1 MSGQAETAPGSL
13 DDLASFLE
21 DKPIDGPD
29 EQEDDAQPQED
40 SQEEPDEAESAVDE
54 SEAEATEEEAED
66 QPSVVFKVT
75 VKGEDGADQTLE
87 VDQKELIAGYQ
98 RQRDYTVKTQALA
111 ERERQA
117 FEVVT
122 SEIEKS
128 RNHYMQQAQL
138 AHMAV
143 RELAGLR
150 SDEEMA
156 VLAQTDPSLWVQEQQ
171 RAAAVRA
178 RLQQIQHGVQ
188 SEQAQ
193 AQQMQAQQRQQLFS
207 RAWDVL
213 QEKGIDKPKLA
224 GIYQEAAK
232 RYGFGEQ
239 EFGNVY
245 DPRIVLALRDAVAY
259 RALHDKKPAVQQ
271 KAQAAP
277 KLPATKQPVARQEA
291 KVRQLESRFT
301 RKGGAKLD
309 DLAAYLSATGR

>member
-1 MSGQAETAPGSL
+1 MSGQADSAPGNL

-21 DKPIDGPD
+21 DKPLEASD
-29 EQEDDAQPQED
+29 EQEDDATPQTD

-54 SEAEATEEEAED
+54 SEAEATDEEAED
-66 QPSVVFKVT
+66 QPSATFKVT
-75 VKGEDGADQTLE
+75 VKGEDGADQTLD

-122 SEIEKS
+122 QEIEKS
-128 RNHYMQQAQL
+128 RAHYMQQAQL

-143 RELAGLR
+143 RELAGMR

-171 RAAAVRA
+171 RAAAVRT
-178 RLQQIQHGVQ
+178 RLQQIQQGVQ
-188 SEQAQ
+188 SEQEKAL
-193 AQQMQAQQRQQLFS
+193 QMLDKQRQQLFS
-207 RAWDVL
+207 KAWDVL

-224 GIYQEAAK
+224 GIYQEASK

-239 EFGNVY
+239 EFANVY

-277 KLPATKQPVARQEA
+277 KLPATKQPVARSET
-291 KVRQLESRFT
+291 KIKQLETRFA

>member
-1 MSGQAETAPGSL
+1 MSGQADSAPGNL

-21 DKPIDGPD
+21 DKPLEASD
-29 EQEDDAQPQED
+29 EQEGDATPQED

-66 QPSVVFKVT
+66 QPSATFKVT
-75 VKGEDGADQTLE
+75 VKGEDGADQTLD

-98 RQRDYTVKTQALA
+98 RQRDYPVKTQALA

-122 SEIEKS
+122 QEIEKS
-128 RNHYMQQAQL
+128 RAHYMQQAQM

-143 RELAGLR
+143 RELAGMR

-171 RAAAVRA
+171 RAAAVRT
-178 RLQQIQHGVQ
+178 RLQQIQQGVQ

-207 RAWDVL
+207 KAWDVL

-224 GIYQEAAK
+224 GIYQEASK

-239 EFGNVY
+239 EFANVY

-277 KLPATKQPVARQEA
+277 KLPATKQPVARSET
-291 KVRQLESRFT
+291 KIKQLETRFA

>member
-1 MSGQAETAPGSL
+1 MIGQAETAPGSL

-29 EQEDDAQPQED
+29 EQEDDANPQED

-66 QPSVVFKVT
+66 QPSAVFKVT

-171 RAAAVRA
+171 RAAAVRT

-232 RYGFGEQ
+232 RYGFGGQ
-239 EFGNVY
+239 EFANVY

-277 KLPATKQPVARQEA
+277 KLPATKQPVARQET

>member
-1 MSGQAETAPGSL
+1 MSGQAESAPGNL

-21 DKPIDGPD
+21 DKPLEASD
-29 EQEDDAQPQED
+29 EQEDDATPQED
-40 SQEEPDEAESAVDE
+40 SQEDPDEAESAVDE

-66 QPSVVFKVT
+66 QPSATFKVT
-75 VKGEDGADQTLE
+75 VKGEDGADQTLD

-122 SEIEKS
+122 QEIEKS
-128 RNHYMQQAQL
+128 RAHYMQQAQM

-143 RELAGLR
+143 RELAGMR

-171 RAAAVRA
+171 RVAAVRT
-178 RLQQIQHGVQ
+178 RLQQIQQGVQ

-193 AQQMQAQQRQQLFS
+193 AQQMQAHQRQQLFS
-207 RAWDVL
+207 KAWDVL

-224 GIYQEAAK
+224 GIYQEASK

-239 EFGNVY
+239 EFANVY
-245 DPRIVLALRDAVAY
+245 DPRIVMALRDAVAY

-277 KLPATKQPVARQEA
+277 KLPATKQPVARSET
-291 KVRQLESRFT
+291 KIKQLETRFA

>member
-1 MSGQAETAPGSL
+1 MIGQAETAPGNL

-29 EQEDDAQPQED
+29 EQEDDANPQDD
-40 SQEEPDEAESAVDE
+40 SQEDPDEAESAVDE
-54 SEAEATEEEAED
+54 SEAEAEDEEAED
-66 QPSVVFKVT
+66 QPSAVFKVT

-277 KLPATKQPVARQEA
+277 KLPATKQPVARQET

>member
-1 MSGQAETAPGSL
+1 MSGQAESAPGNL

-21 DKPIDGPD
+21 DKPLEASD
-29 EQEDDAQPQED
+29 EQEDDATPRED

-66 QPSVVFKVT
+66 QPSATFKVT
-75 VKGEDGADQTLE
+75 VKGEDGADQTLD

-111 ERERQA
+111 ARERQA

-122 SEIEKS
+122 QEIEKS
-128 RNHYMQQAQL
+128 RAHYMQQAQM

-143 RELAGLR
+143 RELAGMR

-171 RAAAVRA
+171 RAAAVRT
-178 RLQQIQHGVQ
+178 RLQQIQQGVQ

-193 AQQMQAQQRQQLFS
+193 AQQMQAQQLQQLFS
-207 RAWDVL
+207 KAWDVL

-224 GIYQEAAK
+224 GIYQEASK

-239 EFGNVY
+239 EFANVY

-277 KLPATKQPVARQEA
+277 KLPATKQPVARSET
-291 KVRQLESRFT
+291 KIKQLETRFA

>member
-1 MSGQAETAPGSL
+1 MSGQAESAPGNL

-21 DKPIDGPD
+21 DKPLEASD
-29 EQEDDAQPQED
+29 EQEDDATPQED

-66 QPSVVFKVT
+66 QPSATFKVT
-75 VKGEDGADQTLE
+75 VKGEDGADQTLD

-111 ERERQA
+111 ARERQA

-122 SEIEKS
+122 QEIEKS
-128 RNHYMQQAQL
+128 RAHYMQQAQM

-143 RELAGLR
+143 RELAGMR

-171 RAAAVRA
+171 RAAAVRT
-178 RLQQIQHGVQ
+178 RLQQIQQGVQ

-207 RAWDVL
+207 KAWDVL

-224 GIYQEAAK
+224 GIYQEASK

-239 EFGNVY
+239 EFANVY

-277 KLPATKQPVARQEA
+277 KLPATKQPVARSET
-291 KVRQLESRFT
+291 KIKQLETRFS

>member
-1 MSGQAETAPGSL
+1 MIGQAETAPGSL

-40 SQEEPDEAESAVDE
+40 SQEDPDEAESAVDE

-66 QPSVVFKVT
+66 QPSATFKVT
-75 VKGEDGADQTLE
+75 VKGEDGADQTVE

-122 SEIEKS
+122 QEIEKS
-128 RNHYMQQAQL
+128 RAHYMQQAQL

-171 RAAAVRA
+171 RAAAVRT

-277 KLPATKQPVARQEA
+277 KLPATKQPVARQET

>member
-21 DKPIDGPD
+21 DKPLQESE
-29 EQEDDAQPQED
+29 EQEDDAPPQED
-40 SQEEPDEAESAVDE
+40 SQEQPEEDESAVDE
-54 SEAEATEEEAED
+54 SEAEASEEEAED

-128 RNHYMQQAQL
+128 RSHFMQQA
-138 AHMAV
+138 AMAYAAV
-143 RELAGLR
+143 NELAGLR
-150 SDEEMA
+150 SPEEMA
-156 VLAQTDPSLWVQEQQ
+156 QLAHTDPSAWVQEQQ
-171 RAAAVRA
+171 RSAAVQA
-178 RLQQIQHGVQ
+178 RMQQIQQGMQ
-188 SEQAQ
+188 AEQAQ
-193 AQQMQAQQRQQLFS
+193 AQQMQAQQRQQLFQK
-207 RAWDVL
+207 AWSVL

-239 EFGNVY
+239 EFASVY
-245 DPRIVLALRDAVAY
+245 DPRLVLALRDAVAY

-271 KAQAAP
+271 KAQTAP
-277 KLPATKQPVARQEA
+277 KLPATKQPVARSET
-291 KVRQLESRFT
+291 KIKQLETRFT

>member
-1 MSGQAETAPGSL
+1 MSGQAESAPGNL

-21 DKPIDGPD
+21 DKPLEASD
-29 EQEDDAQPQED
+29 EQEDDATPQED

-66 QPSVVFKVT
+66 QPSATFKVT
-75 VKGEDGADQTLE
+75 VKGEDGADQTLD

-122 SEIEKS
+122 QEIEKS
-128 RNHYMQQAQL
+128 RAHYMQQAQL

-143 RELAGLR
+143 REFAGLR
-150 SDEEMA
+150 SAEEMA

-171 RAAAVRA
+171 RTAAVQS
-178 RLQQIQHGVQ
+178 RLQMLQQGVQ

-207 RAWDVL
+207 KAWDVL

-224 GIYQEAAK
+224 GIYQEASK

-239 EFGNVY
+239 EFANVY

-277 KLPATKQPVARQEA
+277 KLPATKQPVARSET
-291 KVRQLESRFT
+291 KIKQLETRFA

>member
-1 MSGQAETAPGSL
+1 MDGQAESAPGSL

-21 DKPIDGPD
+21 DKPLEAPD
-29 EQEDDAQPQED
+29 EQEDDAQPQTD
-40 SQEEPDEAESAVDE
+40 SQEDPDEDASAVDE
-54 SEAEATEEEAED
+54 SDAEASEEDAED
-66 QPSVVFKVT
+66 QPSAIFKVT
-75 VKGEDGADQTLE
+75 VKGEDGADQTIK

-128 RNHYMQQAQL
+128 RNHYMQQAAL
-138 AHMAV
+138 AHAAV
-143 RELAGLR
+143 KELAGFR
-150 SDEEMA
+150 SAEEMA

-171 RAAAVRA
+171 RTALVQS
-178 RLQQIQHGVQ
+178 RLQQLQQGMQAEQMQ
-188 SEQAQ
+188 S
-193 AQQMQAQQRQQLFS
+193 QQMHAHQRQQLFQ
-207 RAWDVL
+207 RAWGVL

-224 GIYQEAAK
+224 GIYQEASK

-239 EFGNVY
+239 EFANVY
-245 DPRIVLALRDAVAY
+245 DPRLVLALRDAVAY

-277 KLPATKQPVARQEA
+277 KLPATKQPVARSET
-291 KVRQLESRFT
+291 KIKQLETRFA

>member
-1 MSGQAETAPGSL
+1 MSGQADSAPGNL

-21 DKPIDGPD
+21 DKPLEASD
-29 EQEDDAQPQED
+29 EQEDDATPQED

-66 QPSVVFKVT
+66 QPSATFKVT
-75 VKGEDGADQTLE
+75 VKGEDGADQTLD

-122 SEIEKS
+122 QEIEKS
-128 RNHYMQQAQL
+128 RAHYTQQAQM

-143 RELAGLR
+143 RELAGMR

-171 RAAAVRA
+171 RAAAVRT
-178 RLQQIQHGVQ
+178 RLQQIQQGVQ

-207 RAWDVL
+207 KAWDVL

-224 GIYQEAAK
+224 GIYQEASK

-239 EFGNVY
+239 EFANVY

-277 KLPATKQPVARQEA
+277 KLPATKQPVARSET
-291 KVRQLESRFT
+291 KIKQLETRFA

>member
-1 MSGQAETAPGSL
+1 MSGQAESAPGNL

-21 DKPIDGPD
+21 DKPLEASD
-29 EQEDDAQPQED
+29 EQENDATPQED

-66 QPSVVFKVT
+66 QPSATFKVT
-75 VKGEDGADQTLE
+75 VKGEDGADQTLD

-122 SEIEKS
+122 QEIEKS
-128 RNHYMQQAQL
+128 RAHYMQQAQL

-143 RELAGLR
+143 RELAGMR

-171 RAAAVRA
+171 RAAAVRT
-178 RLQQIQHGVQ
+178 RLQQIQQGVQ

-207 RAWDVL
+207 KAWDVL

-224 GIYQEAAK
+224 GIYQEASK

-239 EFGNVY
+239 EFANVY

-277 KLPATKQPVARQEA
+277 KLPATKQPVARSET
-291 KVRQLESRFT
+291 KIKQLETRFA

>member
-1 MSGQAETAPGSL
+1 MIGQAETAPGNL

-29 EQEDDAQPQED
+29 EQEDDANPQED
-40 SQEEPDEAESAVDE
+40 SQEDPDEAESAVDE
-54 SEAEATEEEAED
+54 SEAEAEDEEAED
-66 QPSVVFKVT
+66 QPSATFKVT
-75 VKGEDGADQTLE
+75 VKGEDGADQTLD

-171 RAAAVRA
+171 RAAAVRT

-277 KLPATKQPVARQEA
+277 KLPATKQPVARQET

>member
-1 MSGQAETAPGSL
+1 MNGQAESAPGNL

-21 DKPIDGPD
+21 DKPLEAPD
-29 EQEDDAQPQED
+29 EQEDDAQPQAD
-40 SQEEPDEAESAVDE
+40 SQEDPDEAESAVDE

-66 QPSVVFKVT
+66 QPSATFKVT
-75 VKGEDGADQTLE
+75 VKGEDGADQTLD

-122 SEIEKS
+122 QEIEKS
-128 RNHYMQQAQL
+128 RAHYMQQAQM

-143 RELAGLR
+143 RELAGMR

-171 RAAAVRA
+171 RAAAVRT
-178 RLQQIQHGVQ
+178 RLQQIQQGVQ

-207 RAWDVL
+207 KAWDVL

-224 GIYQEAAK
+224 GIYQEASK

-239 EFGNVY
+239 EFANVY

-277 KLPATKQPVARQEA
+277 KLPATKQPVARSET
-291 KVRQLESRFT
+291 KIKQLETRFA

>member
-1 MSGQAETAPGSL
+1 MSGQADSAPGNL

-21 DKPIDGPD
+21 DKPLEASD
-29 EQEDDAQPQED
+29 EQEGDATPQED

-66 QPSVVFKVT
+66 QPSATFKVT
-75 VKGEDGADQTLE
+75 VKGEDGADQTLD

-122 SEIEKS
+122 QEIEKS

-171 RAAAVRA
+171 RAAAVRT
-178 RLQQIQHGVQ
+178 RLQQIQQGVQ

-207 RAWDVL
+207 KAWDVL

-224 GIYQEAAK
+224 GIYQEASK

-239 EFGNVY
+239 EFANVY

-277 KLPATKQPVARQEA
+277 KLPATKQPVARSET
-291 KVRQLESRFT
+291 KIKQLETRFA

>member
-1 MSGQAETAPGSL
+1 MSGQAESAPGNL

-21 DKPIDGPD
+21 DKPLEASD
-29 EQEDDAQPQED
+29 EQEDDATPQED

-66 QPSVVFKVT
+66 QPSATFKVT
-75 VKGEDGADQTLE
+75 VKGEDGADQTLD

-122 SEIEKS
+122 QEIEKS
-128 RNHYMQQAQL
+128 RAHYMQQAQM

-143 RELAGLR
+143 RELAGMR

-171 RAAAVRA
+171 RAAAVRT
-178 RLQQIQHGVQ
+178 RLQQIQQGVQ
-188 SEQAQ
+188 SEQEKAL
-193 AQQMQAQQRQQLFS
+193 QMLDKQRQQLFS
-207 RAWDVL
+207 KAWDVL

-224 GIYQEAAK
+224 GIYQEASK

-239 EFGNVY
+239 EFANVY
-245 DPRIVLALRDAVAY
+245 DPRLVLALRDAVAY

-277 KLPATKQPVARQEA
+277 KLPATKQPVARSET
-291 KVRQLESRFT
+291 KIKQLETRFA

>member
-1 MSGQAETAPGSL
+1 MSGQAESAPGNL

-21 DKPIDGPD
+21 DKPLEASD
-29 EQEDDAQPQED
+29 EQEDDATPQED

-66 QPSVVFKVT
+66 QPSATFKVT
-75 VKGEDGADQTLE
+75 VKGEDGADQTLD

-122 SEIEKS
+122 QEIEKS
-128 RNHYMQQAQL
+128 RAHYMQQAQL

-171 RAAAVRA
+171 RAAAVRT
-178 RLQQIQHGVQ
+178 RLQQIQQGVQ

-193 AQQMQAQQRQQLFS
+193 AQQMQAHQRQQLFS
-207 RAWDVL
+207 KAWDVL

-224 GIYQEAAK
+224 GIYQEASK

-239 EFGNVY
+239 EFANVY

-277 KLPATKQPVARQEA
+277 KLPATKQPVARSET
-291 KVRQLESRFT
+291 KIKQLETRFA

>member
-1 MSGQAETAPGSL
+1 MSGQAESAPGNL

-21 DKPIDGPD
+21 DKPLEASD
-29 EQEDDAQPQED
+29 EQEDDATPQED

-66 QPSVVFKVT
+66 QPSATFKVT
-75 VKGEDGADQTLE
+75 VKGEDGADQTLD

-122 SEIEKS
+122 QEIEKS
-128 RNHYMQQAQL
+128 RAHYMQQAQM

-143 RELAGLR
+143 RELAGMR

-171 RAAAVRA
+171 RAAAVRT
-178 RLQQIQHGVQ
+178 RLQQIQQGVQ
-188 SEQAQ
+188 SEQEKAL
-193 AQQMQAQQRQQLFS
+193 QMLDKQRQQLFS
-207 RAWDVL
+207 KAWDVL

-224 GIYQEAAK
+224 GIYQEASK

-239 EFGNVY
+239 EFANVY

-277 KLPATKQPVARQEA
+277 KLPATKQPVARSET
-291 KVRQLESRFT
+291 KIKQLETRFA

>member
-1 MSGQAETAPGSL
+1 MSGQADSAPGNL

-21 DKPIDGPD
+21 DKPLEASD
-29 EQEDDAQPQED
+29 EQEDDATPQED
-40 SQEEPDEAESAVDE
+40 SQEEPDEEESAVDE

-66 QPSVVFKVT
+66 QPSATFKVT
-75 VKGEDGADQTLE
+75 VKGEDGADQTLD

-122 SEIEKS
+122 QEIEKS
-128 RNHYMQQAQL
+128 RAHYMQQAQL

-143 RELAGLR
+143 RELAGMR

-171 RAAAVRA
+171 RAAAVRT
-178 RLQQIQHGVQ
+178 RLQQIQQGVQ

-207 RAWDVL
+207 KAWDVL

-224 GIYQEAAK
+224 GIYQEASK

-239 EFGNVY
+239 EFANVY

-277 KLPATKQPVARQEA
+277 KLPATKQPVARSET
-291 KVRQLESRFT
+291 KIKQLETRFA

>member
-1 MSGQAETAPGSL
+1 MDGQAVTAPGSL

-21 DKPIDGPD
+21 DKPLEAPE
-29 EQEDDAQPQED
+29 EQEDDAQPQADSSEQPEED
-40 SQEEPDEAESAVDE
+40 ESAVDE
-54 SEAEATEEEAED
+54 SEAEASEEEAED
-66 QPSVVFKVT
+66 QPSAIFKVT

-138 AHMAV
+138 AHAAV

-150 SDEEMA
+150 SPEEMA

-171 RAAAVRA
+171 RAALVQS
-178 RLQQIQHGVQ
+178 RLQQLQQGMQTEQMQ
-188 SEQAQ
+188 S
-193 AQQMQAQQRQQLFS
+193 QQMQAQQRQQLFQ
-207 RAWDVL
+207 RAWGVL

-224 GIYQEAAK
+224 GIYQEASK

-239 EFGNVY
+239 EFANVY
-245 DPRIVLALRDAVAY
+245 DPRLVLALRDAVAF
-259 RALHDKKPAVQQ
+259 RALQDKKPAVQQ
-271 KAQAAP
+271 KVQAAP
-277 KLPATKQPVARQEA
+277 KLPATKQPVARSET
-291 KVRQLESRFT
+291 KIKQLETRFT

>member
-1 MSGQAETAPGSL
+1 MSGQAESAPGNL

-21 DKPIDGPD
+21 DKPLEASD
-29 EQEDDAQPQED
+29 EQEDDTTPQED

-66 QPSVVFKVT
+66 QPSATFKVT
-75 VKGEDGADQTLE
+75 VKGEDGADQTLD

-111 ERERQA
+111 ARERQA

-122 SEIEKS
+122 QEIEKS
-128 RNHYMQQAQL
+128 RAHYMQQAQM

-143 RELAGLR
+143 RELAGMR

-171 RAAAVRA
+171 RAAAVRT
-178 RLQQIQHGVQ
+178 RLQQIQQGVQ

-207 RAWDVL
+207 KAWDVL

-224 GIYQEAAK
+224 GIYQEASK

-239 EFGNVY
+239 EFANVY

-277 KLPATKQPVARQEA
+277 KLPATKQPVARSET
-291 KVRQLESRFT
+291 KIKQLETRFA

>member
-1 MSGQAETAPGSL
+1 MIGQAETAPGNL

-29 EQEDDAQPQED
+29 EQEDDANPQDD
-40 SQEEPDEAESAVDE
+40 SQEDPDEAESAVDE
-54 SEAEATEEEAED
+54 SEAEAEDEEAED
-66 QPSVVFKVT
+66 QPSAVFKVT

-150 SDEEMA
+150 SNEEMA

>member
-1 MSGQAETAPGSL
+1 MIGQAETAPGNL

-29 EQEDDAQPQED
+29 EQEDDANPQDD
-40 SQEEPDEAESAVDE
+40 SQEDPDEAESAVDE
-54 SEAEATEEEAED
+54 SEAEAEDEEAED
-66 QPSVVFKVT
+66 QPSAVFKVT

-171 RAAAVRA
+171 RAAAVRT

-207 RAWDVL
+207 KAWDVL

-232 RYGFGEQ
+232 RYGFGDQ
-239 EFGNVY
+239 EFANVY

-277 KLPATKQPVARQEA
+277 KLPATKQPVARQET

>member
-1 MSGQAETAPGSL
+1 MIGQAETAPGNL

-29 EQEDDAQPQED
+29 EQEDDANPQDD
-40 SQEEPDEAESAVDE
+40 SQEDPDEAESAVDE
-54 SEAEATEEEAED
+54 SEAEAEDEEAED
-66 QPSVVFKVT
+66 QPSAVFKVT

-171 RAAAVRA
+171 RAAAVRT

>member
-1 MSGQAETAPGSL
+1 MSGQADSAPGNL

-21 DKPIDGPD
+21 DKPLEASD
-29 EQEDDAQPQED
+29 EQEDDATPQTD
-40 SQEEPDEAESAVDE
+40 SQEEPDEEESAVDE

-66 QPSVVFKVT
+66 QPSATFKVT
-75 VKGEDGADQTLE
+75 VKGEDGADQTLD

-111 ERERQA
+111 ARERQA

-122 SEIEKS
+122 QEIEKS
-128 RNHYMQQAQL
+128 RAHYMQQAQM

-143 RELAGLR
+143 RELAGMR

-171 RAAAVRA
+171 RAAAVRT
-178 RLQQIQHGVQ
+178 RLQQIQQGVQ

-207 RAWDVL
+207 KAWDVL

-224 GIYQEAAK
+224 GIYQEASK

-239 EFGNVY
+239 EFANVY

-277 KLPATKQPVARQEA
+277 KLPATKQPVARSET
-291 KVRQLESRFT
+291 KIKQLETRFA

>member
-1 MSGQAETAPGSL
+1 MSGQAESAPGNL

-21 DKPIDGPD
+21 DKPLEASD
-29 EQEDDAQPQED
+29 EQEDDATPQED

-66 QPSVVFKVT
+66 QPSATFKVT
-75 VKGEDGADQTLE
+75 VKGEDGADQTLD

-122 SEIEKS
+122 QEIEKS
-128 RNHYMQQAQL
+128 RAHYMQQAQM

-143 RELAGLR
+143 RELAGMR

-171 RAAAVRA
+171 RAAAVRT
-178 RLQQIQHGVQ
+178 RLQQIQQGVQ

-193 AQQMQAQQRQQLFS
+193 AQQMQAKQRQQLFS
-207 RAWDVL
+207 KAWDVL

-224 GIYQEAAK
+224 GIYQEASK

-239 EFGNVY
+239 EFANVY

-277 KLPATKQPVARQEA
+277 KLPATKQPVARSET
-291 KVRQLESRFT
+291 KIKQLETRFA

>member
-1 MSGQAETAPGSL
+1 MDGQAVTAPGSL

-21 DKPIDGPD
+21 DKPLEAPD
-29 EQEDDAQPQED
+29 KQEDDAQPQTD
-40 SQEEPDEAESAVDE
+40 SQEDPDEDESAVDE
-54 SEAEATEEEAED
+54 SEAEASEEDAED
-66 QPSVVFKVT
+66 QPSAIFKVT

-138 AHMAV
+138 AHAAV

-150 SDEEMA
+150 SPEEMA

-171 RAAAVRA
+171 RTALVQS
-178 RLQQIQHGVQ
+178 RLQQLQQGMQ
-188 SEQAQ
+188 TEQAQ
-193 AQQMQAQQRQQLFS
+193 SQQMQAQQRQQLFQ
-207 RAWDVL
+207 RAWGVL

-224 GIYQEAAK
+224 GIYQEASK

-239 EFGNVY
+239 EFANVY
-245 DPRIVLALRDAVAY
+245 DPRLVLALRDAVAY

-271 KAQAAP
+271 KAQSAP
-277 KLPATKQPVARQEA
+277 KLPATKQPVARSET
-291 KVRQLESRFT
+291 KIKQLETRFA

>member
-1 MSGQAETAPGSL
+1 MSGQADSAPGNL

-21 DKPIDGPD
+21 DKPLEASD
-29 EQEDDAQPQED
+29 EQEDDATPQED

-66 QPSVVFKVT
+66 QPSATFKVT
-75 VKGEDGADQTLE
+75 VKGEDGADQTLD

-111 ERERQA
+111 ERERHA

-122 SEIEKS
+122 QEIEKS
-128 RNHYMQQAQL
+128 RAHYMQQAQM

-150 SDEEMA
+150 SAEEMA

-171 RAAAVRA
+171 RTAAVQS
-178 RLQQIQHGVQ
+178 RLQMLQQGVQ

-207 RAWDVL
+207 KAWDVL

-224 GIYQEAAK
+224 GIYQEASK

-239 EFGNVY
+239 EFANVY
-245 DPRIVLALRDAVAY
+245 DPRLVLALRDAVAY

-277 KLPATKQPVARQEA
+277 KLPATKQPVARSET
-291 KVRQLESRFT
+291 KIKQLETRFA

-309 DLAAYLSATGR
+309 DLAAYQSATGR

>member
-1 MSGQAETAPGSL
+1 MSGQAESAPGNL

-21 DKPIDGPD
+21 DKPLEASD
-29 EQEDDAQPQED
+29 EQKDDATPQED

-66 QPSVVFKVT
+66 QPSATFKVT
-75 VKGEDGADQTLE
+75 VKGEDGADQTLD

-122 SEIEKS
+122 QEIEKS
-128 RNHYMQQAQL
+128 RAHYMQQAQM

-143 RELAGLR
+143 RELAGMR

-171 RAAAVRA
+171 RAAAVRT
-178 RLQQIQHGVQ
+178 RLQQIQQGVQ

-207 RAWDVL
+207 KAWDVL

-224 GIYQEAAK
+224 GIYQEASK

-239 EFGNVY
+239 EFANVY

-277 KLPATKQPVARQEA
+277 KLPATKQPVARSET
-291 KVRQLESRFT
+291 KIKQLETRFA

>member
-1 MSGQAETAPGSL
+1 MSGQAESAPGNL

-21 DKPIDGPD
+21 DKPLEASD
-29 EQEDDAQPQED
+29 EQEDDATPQTD
-40 SQEEPDEAESAVDE
+40 SQEESEGEESAVDE

-66 QPSVVFKVT
+66 QPSATFKVT
-75 VKGEDGADQTLE
+75 VKGEDGADQTLD

-111 ERERQA
+111 ARERQA

-122 SEIEKS
+122 QEIEKS
-128 RNHYMQQAQL
+128 RAHYMQQAQM

-143 RELAGLR
+143 RELAGMR

-171 RAAAVRA
+171 RAAAVRT
-178 RLQQIQHGVQ
+178 RLQQIQQGVQ

-207 RAWDVL
+207 KAWDVL

-224 GIYQEAAK
+224 GIYQEASK

-239 EFGNVY
+239 EFANVY

-277 KLPATKQPVARQEA
+277 KLPATKQPVARSEA
-291 KVRQLESRFT
+291 KIKQLETRFA

>member
-1 MSGQAETAPGSL
+1 MSGQAESAPGNL

-21 DKPIDGPD
+21 DKPLEASD
-29 EQEDDAQPQED
+29 EQEDDATPQED

-66 QPSVVFKVT
+66 QPSATFKVT
-75 VKGEDGADQTLE
+75 VKGEDGADQTLD

-122 SEIEKS
+122 QEIEKS
-128 RNHYMQQAQL
+128 RAHYMQQAQM

-143 RELAGLR
+143 RELAGMR

-171 RAAAVRA
+171 RAAAVRT
-178 RLQQIQHGVQ
+178 RLQQIQQGVQ

-224 GIYQEAAK
+224 GIYQEASK

-239 EFGNVY
+239 EFANVY

-277 KLPATKQPVARQEA
+277 KLPATKQPVARSET
-291 KVRQLESRFT
+291 KIKQLETRFA

>member
-1 MSGQAETAPGSL
+1 MSGQADSAPGNL

-21 DKPIDGPD
+21 DKPLEASD
-29 EQEDDAQPQED
+29 EQEDDATPQED

-66 QPSVVFKVT
+66 QPSATFKVT
-75 VKGEDGADQTLE
+75 VKGEDGAVRTLD

-111 ERERQA
+111 ARERQA

-122 SEIEKS
+122 QEIEKS
-128 RNHYMQQAQL
+128 RAHYMQQAQM

-143 RELAGLR
+143 RELAGMR

-171 RAAAVRA
+171 RAAAVRT
-178 RLQQIQHGVQ
+178 RLQQIQQGVQ
-188 SEQAQ
+188 SEQEKAL
-193 AQQMQAQQRQQLFS
+193 QMQAQQRQQLFS
-207 RAWDVL
+207 KAWDVL

-224 GIYQEAAK
+224 GIYQEASK
-232 RYGFGEQ
+232 RYGFVEQ
-239 EFGNVY
+239 EFANVY

-277 KLPATKQPVARQEA
+277 KLPATKQPVARSET
-291 KVRQLESRFT
+291 KIKQLETRFA

>member
-1 MSGQAETAPGSL
+1 MSGQADSAPGNL

-21 DKPIDGPD
+21 DKPLEASD
-29 EQEDDAQPQED
+29 EQEDDATPQTD

-66 QPSVVFKVT
+66 QPSATFKVT
-75 VKGEDGADQTLE
+75 VKGEDGADQTLD

-122 SEIEKS
+122 QEIEKS
-128 RNHYMQQAQL
+128 RAHYMQQAQL

-143 RELAGLR
+143 RELAGMR

-171 RAAAVRA
+171 RAAAVRT
-178 RLQQIQHGVQ
+178 RLQQIQQGVQ

-193 AQQMQAQQRQQLFS
+193 AQQMQAHQRQQLFS
-207 RAWDVL
+207 KAWDVL

-224 GIYQEAAK
+224 GIYQEASK

-239 EFGNVY
+239 EFANVY

-277 KLPATKQPVARQEA
+277 KLPATKQPVARSET
-291 KVRQLESRFT
+291 KIKQLETRFA

>member
-1 MSGQAETAPGSL
+1 MSGQAESAPGNL

-21 DKPIDGPD
+21 DKPLEASD
-29 EQEDDAQPQED
+29 EQEDDATPQED

-66 QPSVVFKVT
+66 QPSATFKVT
-75 VKGEDGADQTLE
+75 VKGEDGADQTLD

-122 SEIEKS
+122 QEIEKS
-128 RNHYMQQAQL
+128 RAHYMQQAQM

-143 RELAGLR
+143 RELAGMR

-171 RAAAVRA
+171 RAAAVRT
-178 RLQQIQHGVQ
+178 RLQQIQQGVQ

-207 RAWDVL
+207 KAWDVL

-224 GIYQEAAK
+224 GIYQEASK

-239 EFGNVY
+239 EFANVY

-277 KLPATKQPVARQEA
+277 KLPATKQPVARSET
-291 KVRQLESRFT
+291 KIKQLETRFS

>member
-1 MSGQAETAPGSL
+1 MSGQAESAPGNL

-21 DKPIDGPD
+21 DKPLEASD
-29 EQEDDAQPQED
+29 EQEDDATPQED

-54 SEAEATEEEAED
+54 SEAEATEKEAED
-66 QPSVVFKVT
+66 QPSATFKVT
-75 VKGEDGADQTLE
+75 VKGEDGADQTLD

-122 SEIEKS
+122 QEIEKS
-128 RNHYMQQAQL
+128 RAHYMQQAQL

-143 RELAGLR
+143 RELAGMR

-171 RAAAVRA
+171 RAAAVRT
-178 RLQQIQHGVQ
+178 RLQQIQQGVQ

-207 RAWDVL
+207 KAWDVL

-224 GIYQEAAK
+224 GIYQEASK

-239 EFGNVY
+239 EFANVY

-277 KLPATKQPVARQEA
+277 KLPATKQPVARSET
-291 KVRQLESRFT
+291 KIKQLETRFA

>member
-1 MSGQAETAPGSL
+1 MSGQADSAPGNL

-21 DKPIDGPD
+21 DKPLEASD
-29 EQEDDAQPQED
+29 EQEDDATPQED

-66 QPSVVFKVT
+66 QPSATFKVT
-75 VKGEDGADQTLE
+75 VKGEDGADQTLD

-122 SEIEKS
+122 QEIEKS
-128 RNHYMQQAQL
+128 RAHYMQQAQM

-143 RELAGLR
+143 RELAGMR

-171 RAAAVRA
+171 RAAAVRT
-178 RLQQIQHGVQ
+178 RLQQIQQGVQ

-207 RAWDVL
+207 KAWDVL

-224 GIYQEAAK
+224 GIYQEASK

-239 EFGNVY
+239 EFANVY

-277 KLPATKQPVARQEA
+277 KLPATKQPVARSET
-291 KVRQLESRFT
+291 KIKQLETRFA

>member
-1 MSGQAETAPGSL
+1 MSGQADSAPGNL

-21 DKPIDGPD
+21 DKPLEASD
-29 EQEDDAQPQED
+29 EQENDATPQED

-66 QPSVVFKVT
+66 QPSATFKVT
-75 VKGEDGADQTLE
+75 VKGEDGADQTLD

-111 ERERQA
+111 ARERQA

-122 SEIEKS
+122 QEIEKS
-128 RNHYMQQAQL
+128 RAHYMQQAQL

-143 RELAGLR
+143 RELAGMR

-171 RAAAVRA
+171 RAAAVRT
-178 RLQQIQHGVQ
+178 RLQQIQQGVQ

-207 RAWDVL
+207 KAWDVL

-224 GIYQEAAK
+224 GIYQEASK

-239 EFGNVY
+239 EFANVY

-277 KLPATKQPVARQEA
+277 KLPATKQPVARSET
-291 KVRQLESRFT
+291 KIKQLETRFA

>member
-1 MSGQAETAPGSL
+1 MSGQADSAPGNL

-21 DKPIDGPD
+21 DKPVEASD
-29 EQEDDAQPQED
+29 EQEDDATPQTD

-66 QPSVVFKVT
+66 QPSATFKVT
-75 VKGEDGADQTLE
+75 VKGEDGADQTLD

-122 SEIEKS
+122 QEIEKS
-128 RNHYMQQAQL
+128 RAHYMQQAQL

-143 RELAGLR
+143 RELAGMR

-171 RAAAVRA
+171 RAAAVRT
-178 RLQQIQHGVQ
+178 RLQQIQQGVQ

-193 AQQMQAQQRQQLFS
+193 AQQMQAHQRQQLFS
-207 RAWDVL
+207 KAWDVL

-224 GIYQEAAK
+224 GIYQEASK

-239 EFGNVY
+239 EFANVY

-277 KLPATKQPVARQEA
+277 KLPATKQPVARSET
-291 KVRQLESRFT
+291 KIKQLETRFA

>member
-1 MSGQAETAPGSL
+1 MSGQADSAPGNL

-21 DKPIDGPD
+21 DKPLEASD
-29 EQEDDAQPQED
+29 EQEDDATPQED

-66 QPSVVFKVT
+66 QPSATFKVT
-75 VKGEDGADQTLE
+75 VKGEDGADQTLD

-122 SEIEKS
+122 QEIEKS
-128 RNHYMQQAQL
+128 RAHYMQQAQM

-143 RELAGLR
+143 RELAGMR

-171 RAAAVRA
+171 RAAAVRT
-178 RLQQIQHGVQ
+178 RLQQIQQGVQ
-188 SEQAQ
+188 SEQEKAL
-193 AQQMQAQQRQQLFS
+193 QMLDKQRQQLFS
-207 RAWDVL
+207 KAWDVL

-224 GIYQEAAK
+224 GIYQEASK

-239 EFGNVY
+239 EFANVY

-277 KLPATKQPVARQEA
+277 KLPATKQPVARSET
-291 KVRQLESRFT
+291 KIKQLETRFA